1 MKNVFVVDSS
11 SLISLSTSC
20 LFDIMKELCK
30 ELKMRLVIS
39 KAVLDE
45 SVRNPLRIKRFEL
58 NALRI
63 NKGISDG
70 WLEVKKLSK
79 EKQCFARE
87 IMETAN
93 SCFLSK
99 HGHLKIIQLGES
111 EILALAISINA
122 KGIIIDERTTRM
134 IIEEPE
140 KLRRLLQ
147 KRHGQRIIMNKER
160 VKFFKKNFGKLTIA
174 RSSELI
180 ALAYEKGL
188 LQKTLGEDKEVLK
201 AALYSLKYNGCS
213 LSSEEIERFARNA

>member
-1 MKNVFVVDSS
+1 MKNIFVVDSS
-11 SLISLSTSC
+11 SLISLSASC
-20 LFDIMKELCK
+20 LVDIMKELCK
-30 ELKMRLVIS
+30 ELKMRLIIS

-45 SVRNPLRIKRFEL
+45 SIRNPLKIRRFEL
-58 NALRI
+58 SALRI
-63 NKGISDG
+63 NKGILDG
-70 WLEVKKLSK
+70 WLEVKGLSK
-79 EKQCFARE
+79 DEQHFARE

-99 HGHLKIIQLGES
+99 HGYLKIIQLGES
-111 EILALAISINA
+111 EMLALAKSINA
-122 KGIIIDERTTRM
+122 KGILIDERTTRM

-147 KRHGQRIIMNKER
+147 KRHGEKVIMNKEKA
-160 VKFFKKNFGKLTIA
+160 KFFKKNFGKLTIV

-188 LQKTLGEDKEVLK
+188 LQEALGESKEILK

-213 LSSEEIERFARNA
+213 LSSREIERFTRNT